1 MIGAPAILLAVVISI
16 RLVPPTPMN
25 VIQLLRFLPLFLL
38 RSLLAAFDV
47 ARRTFALRLPIAPA
61 EITYDMSLPAGAP
74 QVVFMNTVS
83 LLPGTLSA
91 ALDNGRLT
99 VHVLDHGLD
108 HAAELA
114 RLELTIARIFPGPG
128 A

>member
-1 MIGAPAILLAVVISI
+1 MIGAPAILFAAVISI

-25 VIQLLRFLPLFLL
+25 AMRLLRFLPLFLL

-74 QVVFMNTVS
+74 RVVFMNTVS

-91 ALDNGRLT
+91 ALENDRLT
-99 VHVLDHGLD
+99 VHVLDRAMD

-114 RLELTIARIFPGPG
+114 RLERTIARIFPGG
-128 A
+128 SA